1 MALALDRRHLLAGL
15 GVAAVGVTAAVT
27 LPATSA
33 PAKPEAAEPASADGP
48 LIGPVA
54 EDRLHVMA
62 FNIRLE
68 RVSDTESGEPD
79 HWPDR
84 RPLVIDLLEREQ
96 PTVLGVQEC
105 KFDQL
110 SAIQEALPGHEYV
123 GYGRHG
129 GSQDEYSPLFYDA
142 ARFDLLAWDQF
153 WLSDTPD
160 VIGSATWGN
169 EISRMIIWA
178 RLRDRQTDSELA
190 VINTHF
196 DHQSEPSRV
205 KSAQA
210 MVDLLEGGELDALPT
225 IVTGDFNS
233 SAEDSEAYTALV
245 TDGPTVDTWET
256 AAEQLTPAWGTFLG
270 YEEPEEGARRIDWI
284 LSTEDV
290 TTHEVAINV
299 STGQD
304 GRWSSDHAP
313 VQALVSLP

>member
-1 MALALDRRHLLAGL
+1 MALALDRRHLLAGV
-15 GVAAVGVTAAVT
+15 GVAAVGVTAAVA

-33 PAKPEAAEPASADGP
+33 PAKPETPGSEEGSSP
-48 LIGPVA
+48 LIGKPTH
-54 EDRLHVMA
+54 DRLHVMT

-68 RVSDTESGEPD
+68 RVGDTESGDPD

-96 PTVLGVQEC
+96 PTLLGVQEC

-110 SAIQEALPGHEYV
+110 SAIQEALPDHEFV

-142 ARFDLLAWDQF
+142 TRFELLAWDQF

-178 RLRDRQTDSELA
+178 RLHDRETDTEFA
-190 VINTHF
+190 AINTHF

-205 KSAQA
+205 QSAQTMA
-210 MVDLLEGGELDALPT
+210 DLFEGGELDGLPT
-225 IVTGDFNS
+225 IVTGDFN
-233 SAEDSEAYTALV
+233 APAGDSEAYTTLV

-270 YEEPEEGARRIDWI
+270 YEEPEEGSTRIDWI

-290 TTHEVAINV
+290 TTHEAAINV
-299 STGQD
+299 STSQD
-304 GRWSSDHAP
+304 GRYPSDHAP